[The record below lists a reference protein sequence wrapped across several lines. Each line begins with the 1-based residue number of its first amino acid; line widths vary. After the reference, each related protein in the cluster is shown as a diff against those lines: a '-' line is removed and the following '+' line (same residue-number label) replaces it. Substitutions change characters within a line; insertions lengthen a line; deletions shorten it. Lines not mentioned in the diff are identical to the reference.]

1 MITSP
6 NLEFTLNGG
15 QRKFAI
21 RIIKENKTEDG
32 VK

>member
-1 MITSP
+1 MITFS
-6 NLEFTLNGG
+6 NLEFNFNSG